1 MVGIVLASLWI
12 IAYTTWQLT
21 RTRGG
26 GPVDPFP
33 VGPAQEAQPQDHHV
47 AHTTDPRTSDE
58 IFAEQ
63 RRQMVE
69 RQLAARDITDRS
81 VREAMLAVPR
91 HLFVPERELENA
103 YVDGPLPIGHAQTIS
118 QPYIVALMTQ
128 LAHPTKSAVALDV
141 GTGSGYQAAVLSLLC
156 AHVYSVEIV
165 ESLADSARERLARL
179 GYHNVT
185 VRAGDGYAGW
195 LDHAPFD
202 LIIVAAAP
210 DHVPPPLV
218 EQLKP
223 GGRLVIPVGKYYQSL
238 VVVHKGPDGSV
249 RQEHVIPVAFVP
261 MTGQAQQAK

>member
-1 MVGIVLASLWI
+1 MPAAFARVANENHGLGRPAERQFRGVTFDDRPPSADCWDRLGIAVDHCLRDLATDPNARRWAS
-12 IAYTTWQLT
+12 
-21 RTRGG
+21 RSVSGR
-26 GPVDPFP
+26 PVQEAQP
-33 VGPAQEAQPQDHHV
+33 QEAQPQDHHV
-47 AHTTDPRTSDE
+47 SHTTDPHTSDE

-91 HLFVPERELENA
+91 HLFVPERELDSA

-165 ESLADSARERLARL
+165 ESLADSARSALR
-179 GYHNVT
+179 
-185 VRAGDGYAGW
+185 
-195 LDHAPFD
+195 
-202 LIIVAAAP
+202 
-210 DHVPPPLV
+210 
-218 EQLKP
+218 
-223 GGRLVIPVGKYYQSL
+223 
-238 VVVHKGPDGSV
+238 GSA
-249 RQEHVIPVAFVP
+249 I
-261 MTGQAQQAK
+261 TT